1 MAKVLVVDKEEGTKV
16 PFLRGILTR
25 SLQEAG
31 LSFDNAFSLA
41 TTIRN
46 DNLADDSL
54 VTTHDLRSIVVKCLE
69 KSFGR
74 NVVERYQ
81 SNASGESLLQ
91 VHHPDGQ
98 VTPFSE
104 AQHQRCLETIGLKNA
119 EAMTILEKM
128 YQHLS
133 KHKTQKITS
142 QHIAYLTYRCL
153 SQTHSLGPVVAHR
166 FMVWVDFLRSGRPL
180 ILLIG
185 GTAGCGKSTIATA
198 LANRLD
204 IVRTQ
209 STDMLREVMRTMIPK
224 KLLPVLHVSSF
235 SAWKELPPHVGV
247 ISEDPE
253 ALLADGYRTQAD
265 LLSVPVEAVIQRA
278 LSERVSLI
286 LEGVHI
292 RPSLLDNIEH
302 KSDAV
307 IVPVMLAVL
316 KRKQLQKRIK
326 GRGTEAPQRSSKR
339 YLEHFDQIWSLQS
352 LLLSEADHADIS
364 IVINDDR
371 DKVVREIMRSIIDDL
386 AKNFK
391 ASPREVFGE

>member
-1 MAKVLVVDKEEGTKV
+1 MAKVLVEDHEEGTRV

-31 LSFDNAFSLA
+31 LSFDDAFALA

-46 DNLADDSL
+46 TNLADTSL
-54 VTTHDLRSIVVKCLE
+54 ITTNDLRSLVVKQLE

-74 NVVERYQ
+74 KIVDRYQ
-81 SNASGESLLQ
+81 ISASGESQIQ
-91 VHHPDGQ
+91 VIHPDGQ
-98 VTPFSE
+98 ITAFSE
-104 AQHQRCLETIGLKNA
+104 EQQQRCLETVGLNNA
-119 EAMTILEKM
+119 ESTVVIEKM
-128 YQHLS
+128 HLHLS
-133 KHKTQKITS
+133 KQNIRKISS

-153 SQTHSLGPVVAHR
+153 SQTHSLGPTVAR
-166 FMVWVDFLRSGRPL
+166 RYMVWVDFVRSGRPL

-235 SAWKELPPHVGV
+235 SAWRELPPHEGD
-247 ISEDPE
+247 ISKDPE

-265 LLSVPVEAVIQRA
+265 LLSVPIEAVIQRA
-278 LSERVSLI
+278 LRERVSLI

-292 RPSLLDNIEH
+292 RPSLIDHIED
-302 KSDAV
+302 KGDAV
-307 IVPVMLAVL
+307 IVPIMLGVI

-326 GRGTEAPQRSSKR
+326 GRGTEAPKRASER
-339 YLEHFDQIWSLQS
+339 YLENFDQIWSLQT
-352 LLLSEADHADIS
+352 LLLSEADRADIP
-364 IVINDDR
+364 IVINEDR
-371 DKVVREIMRSIIDDL
+371 DKVVREIMRFIIDGL
-386 AKNFK
+386 SEKFK
-391 ASPREVFGE
+391 SSPKEVFGD